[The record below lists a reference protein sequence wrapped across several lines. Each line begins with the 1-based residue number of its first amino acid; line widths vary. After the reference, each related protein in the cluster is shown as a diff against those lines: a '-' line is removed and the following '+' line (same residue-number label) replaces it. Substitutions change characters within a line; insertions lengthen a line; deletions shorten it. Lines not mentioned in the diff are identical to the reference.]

1 MNFGI
6 EVGHDEILELRV
18 VWNESAT
25 FRVFDEAFDEEVD
38 VFTVYDVKS
47 LDEAREAADNYLSR
61 IYEEM
66 MDFHAA

>member
-1 MNFGI
+1 MDFGV
-6 EVGHDEILELRV
+6 EVGHDEILELRI

-25 FRVFDEAFDEEVD
+25 FRVFDEAFDQEVD